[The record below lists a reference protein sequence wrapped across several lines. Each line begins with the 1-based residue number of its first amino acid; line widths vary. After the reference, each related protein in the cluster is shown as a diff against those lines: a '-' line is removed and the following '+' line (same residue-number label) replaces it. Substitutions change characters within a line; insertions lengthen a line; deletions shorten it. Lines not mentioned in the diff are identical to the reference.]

1 MAGISKGLGDPPHP
15 PHVRYVA
22 GQFFRIRPVLFRF
35 SLCDML
41 RGSSFEYGPYSSD
54 SLCAICCGAV
64 LSNTARTLPILFVRY
79 VAGQFFRIRPVLF
92 RFSLCDM
99 LRGSF
104 FEYGRTLPIPFVRY
118 VAGAVFFE
126 YGRTLPIPFV
136 LHVMGQLAGAP
147 LAICNFVVVALREF
161 RCFCGGVLC
170 FL

>member
-1 MAGISKGLGDPPHP
+1 MRGSALLAGWREYPKDRGKAPRT

-22 GQFFRIRPVLFRF
+22 GQFFRIR
-35 SLCDML
+35 
-41 RGSSFEYGPYSSD
+41 PYSSD

-64 LSNTARTLPILFVRY
+64 LSNTA
-79 VAGQFFRIRPVLF
+79 VLF
-92 RFSLCDM
+92 RFPLCDM
-99 LRGSF
+99 LRGSS

-118 VAGAVFFE
+118 VAGQFFRIRPYSSDSLCAICCGGSSFE